1 MGLHILFHSLGWE
14 DNICGNQCSATVLR
28 EWGRGWAKLRQHA
41 VKKKWIC
48 LLLWER
54 QHVLDYELPASFL
67 YKLVSLSMGAAD
79 CSMATPGPMLL
90 FCQDL
95 TSLDYHHNIHQ
106 LSSTQPPLP
115 PLPTPF
121 SPILPL
127 PILCPQSDPSSWIL
141 SEWHPLNLP
150 NYLSSGH
157 SALGCTFLSQGGATG
172 SKALQLDFLTT
183 HQKRHTLVTPSTLHC
198 QVQKPGLQVKER
210 WYHLELWVKNC
221 LQGLEPRS
229 SLAH

>member
-14 DNICGNQCSATVLR
+14 YNICGNQCSATVLR
-28 EWGRGWAKLRQHA
+28 DWGRGWAKLRQHA
-41 VKKKWIC
+41 VKKKKWIC
-48 LLLWER
+48 LPLWER

-127 PILCPQSDPSSWIL
+127 PILCPSPIPPAGSSQNDTL
-141 SEWHPLNLP
+141 SICLIISPL
-150 NYLSSGH
+150 
-157 SALGCTFLSQGGATG
+157 ATP
-172 SKALQLDFLTT
+172 L
-183 HQKRHTLVTPSTLHC
+183 
-198 QVQKPGLQVKER
+198 
-210 WYHLELWVKNC
+210 
-221 LQGLEPRS
+221 
-229 SLAH
+229 